1 MQRRL
6 SNQFIPD
13 DNEEIQAT
21 SRLIEDDLELT
32 ENETKLLEKIRQK
45 KKEQRIKE
53 RKEKKKLAQV
63 QIQANSEE
71 DIDYIDDDLES
82 ENKSFDSLS
91 SLASD
96 VTNKVGSAGTSV
108 KTGVEVCCSIKN
120 HTSRINHFNAYREYL
135 ET

>member
-13 DNEEIQAT
+13 DNEEVQAA

-63 QIQANSEE
+63 QANSEE

-108 KTGVEVCCSIKN
+108 KTGVEVCSPTK
-120 HTSRINHFNAYREYL
+120 
-135 ET
+135 

>member
-6 SNQFIPD
+6 SNQFTPD
-13 DNEEIQAT
+13 DNQEVQAA

-32 ENETKLLEKIRQK
+32 ENEAKLLEKIRQK

-53 RKEKKKLAQV
+53 RKEKKKLAHV
-63 QIQANSEE
+63 QANSEE

-82 ENKSFDSLS
+82 ENKSFDSLT

-108 KTGVEVCCSIKN
+108 KTGVEVSCSITKHSSTNN
-120 HTSRINHFNAYREYL
+120 HI
-135 ET
+135 

>member
-13 DNEEIQAT
+13 DDNEEVKAA

-45 KKEQRIKE
+45 KKEIRIKE
-53 RKEKKKLAQV
+53 RKEKKKLAP
-63 QIQANSEE
+63 NSEE
-71 DIDYIDDDLES
+71 DIDYVHDDDDLES
-82 ENKSFDSLS
+82 ENKSFDSLT

-96 VTNKVGSAGTSV
+96 VTNKVGSAGDSV
-108 KTGVEVCCSIKN
+108 KTGVSVSVTSSIMI
-120 HTSRINHFNAYREYL
+120 SFLIF
-135 ET
+135 

>member
-13 DNEEIQAT
+13 DDNEEVKAA

-45 KKEQRIKE
+45 KKEIRIKE
-53 RKEKKKLAQV
+53 RKEKKKLAHP
-63 QIQANSEE
+63 NSEE
-71 DIDYIDDDLES
+71 DIDYVHGDLES
-82 ENKSFDSLS
+82 ENKSFDSLT

-96 VTNKVGSAGTSV
+96 VTNKVGSAGDSV
-108 KTGVEVCCSIKN
+108 KTGVSVSMTSSIMIP
-120 HTSRINHFNAYREYL
+120 HLIF
-135 ET
+135 